1 MLLSMTGYGKTICEL
16 ENKKVICEVKS
27 LNSKQLDLNM
37 RFPGIYREK
46 ELSVRNILSKK
57 LIRGKVDLSLYIEN
71 IGSVSRNVINK
82 TLVVNYFNQ
91 LAEINSEL
99 GISSNSEIIQ
109 SVLRFPDVL
118 ETKREEINIEEWNE
132 INNHIIMAIDNLI
145 AFRQQEGQVLE
156 NDITNRVN
164 LISELLVQIGEFEG
178 ERLIKVKN
186 KIRNG
191 LKELVGKQEID
202 ENRFEQELIYYIEK
216 LDITEEKVRLANHCK
231 YFIDTIK
238 ESGAI
243 GKKLGF
249 VSQEIGREI
258 NTIGSKANNT
268 DIQRIVIKMKDE
280 LEKIKEQMLN
290 VL

>member
-1 MLLSMTGYGKTICEL
+1 MTGYGKTICEL

-46 ELSVRNILSKK
+46 ELSVRNIISKK
-57 LIRGKVDLSLYIEN
+57 LIRGKVDLSLFIEN
-71 IGSVSRNVINK
+71 IGAISRNVINK
-82 TLVVNYFNQ
+82 TLAINYYKQ
-91 LAEINSEL
+91 IAEINSEL
-99 GISSNSEIIQ
+99 GISSNSEVMQ

-118 ETKREEINIEEWNE
+118 ETKREEINIEDWKE

-145 AFRQQEGQVLE
+145 EFRQQEGQILE
-156 NDITNRVN
+156 NDITNRIN
-164 LISELLVQIGEFEG
+164 IISELLGQIGEFEN
-178 ERLIKVKN
+178 ERISKVKN
-186 KIRNG
+186 KIKDG
-191 LKELVGKQEID
+191 LKELAGQQEIN
-202 ENRFEQELIYYIEK
+202 ENRLEQELIYYIEK

-231 YFIDTIK
+231 YFIETAK
-238 ESGAI
+238 ENGAI

-249 VSQEIGREI
+249 VIQEIGREI

-280 LEKIKEQMLN
+280 LEKIKEQLLN

>member
-46 ELSVRNILSKK
+46 ELSVRNMLSER
-57 LIRGKVDLSLYIEN
+57 LIRGKVELSLYIEN
-71 IGSVSRNVINK
+71 IGNNSRNVLNK
-82 TLVVNYFNQ
+82 TLVINYFNQ
-91 LAEINSEL
+91 IAEVNSEL
-99 GISSNSEIIQ
+99 GISSNSEILQ

-118 ETKREEINIEEWNE
+118 ETKREEINIEEWKE
-132 INNHIIMAIDNLI
+132 INKHIIMAVESLI
-145 AFRQQEGQVLE
+145 AFRKQEGQALE
-156 NDITNRVN
+156 NDILKRVN
-164 LISELLVQIGEFEG
+164 NISELLLQISEFED
-178 ERLIKVKN
+178 ERLTKVKN
-186 KIRNG
+186 RIRNG
-191 LKELVGKQEID
+191 LNELAKPEDID
-202 ENRFEQELIYYIEK
+202 KNRFEQELIYYIEK
-216 LDITEEKVRLANHCK
+216 FDITEEKVRLANHCN
-231 YFIDTIK
+231 YFIETVQED
-238 ESGAI
+238 SAI

-249 VSQEIGREI
+249 VSQEIGREV

-280 LEKIKEQMLN
+280 LEKIKEQLLN